1 MEKITFNGLCAYPQL
16 CCAHTHH
23 EYNPFS
29 RTKGQ
34 QPFFSFSLPKTLIL
48 SLSLH
53 FLFNFA
59 SNFTHFLRWQLISFF
74 DFNILGLWK
83 CVSSFLSIVFYEF
96 FTFLS
101 ISLRG
106 TYFLLSLFSFG
117 FLMKM
122 QVCAMSLIL
131 LYFEFW
137 IFWNFWGSFCNFYK
151 LGLYLKKVLWILGET
166 CNFENSWEICNFEKL
181 RANLQFLALYI
192 YIQQPRKFFS
202 SIT

>member
-1 MEKITFNGLCAYPQL
+1 MWPVSFQNLNRVHKSGKNNAFKNNLLMGY
-16 CCAHTHH
+16 AHTPNYVVCILTMSTTRFPEQKANSH
-23 EYNPFS
+23 FS
-29 RTKGQ
+29 L
-34 QPFFSFSLPKTLIL
+34 SLPKTLIL

-59 SNFTHFLRWQLISFF
+59 SNFTHFPRWQLISFF

-131 LYFEFW
+131 LYFEF
-137 IFWNFWGSFCNFYK
+137 FFFFEF
-151 LGLYLKKVLWILGET
+151 LW
-166 CNFENSWEICNFEKL
+166 
-181 RANLQFLALYI
+181 
-192 YIQQPRKFFS
+192 
-202 SIT
+202 